1 MTDLAHHR
9 TAGLPAALVGMVI
22 SPAVIES
29 EEVIRQAV
37 PAKMGFSDIAAGYVA
52 AHVWT
57 G

>member
-1 MTDLAHHR
+1 
-9 TAGLPAALVGMVI
+9 MVI